1 MLLAMFCV
9 ASNDAIGKHLSQDY
23 SVWQILWI
31 RSWVWLSVALV
42 WVACRGGI
50 IATLRSKRPLLQG
63 SRSLLLVAEVSVFI
77 VALRYLP
84 LGDVIAVASATPLV
98 VLVFA
103 VLFLN
108 ERVGRHRWAAVGVG
122 MLGMLVVARPGAGE
136 FGWLTLLPIIGV
148 LMWGGYQVMLR
159 LVSRSDAS
167 NTTLL
172 WTGLTFFT
180 VTSAIA
186 PWYWQTPAD
195 LQTWG
200 WFILVGLFNTTAHF
214 ALIVAFERSEA
225 SALQPFSY
233 TLVAWAVLI
242 GWWVFGEIPD
252 AWTVFGTALVVAGGL
267 YAMYRE
273 RNRGRIWP

>member
-31 RSWVWLSVALV
+31 RSWVWLSVALI
-42 WVACRGGI
+42 WVCRRGGV
-50 IATLRSKRPLLQG
+50 IAALRSKRPLLQG

-84 LGDVIAVASATPLV
+84 LGDVIGVASATPLV

-108 ERVGRHRWAAVGVG
+108 ERVGRHRWTAVGVG

-148 LMWGGYQVMLR
+148 LMWGGYQVLLR
-159 LVSRSDAS
+159 LVSRHDAS

-172 WTGLTFFT
+172 WTGLTFFI

-200 WFILVGLFNTTAHF
+200 WFVLVGLFNTSAHF

-242 GWWVFGEIPD
+242 GWLAFGEVPD
-252 AWTVFGTALVVAGGL
+252 VWTVSGTGLVVAGGL

-273 RNRGRIWP
+273 RNMARLRY

>member
-9 ASNDAIGKHLSQDY
+9 ASNDAIGKHLSQDH

-31 RSWVWLSVALV
+31 RSWIWLSVALI
-42 WVACRGGI
+42 WVSCRGGVV
-50 IATLRSKRPLLQG
+50 AALRSKRPVLQG
-63 SRSLLLVAEVSVFI
+63 MRSLLLVAEVSVFI
-77 VALRYLP
+77 VALRHLP

-103 VLFLN
+103 VLFLG

-122 MLGMLVVARPGAGE
+122 MLGMLAIARPGAGA
-136 FGWLTLLPIIGV
+136 FGWLSLLPIIGV
-148 LMWGGYQVMLR
+148 LMWGGYQVLLR
-159 LVSRSDAS
+159 LVSRHDAS

-172 WTGLTFFT
+172 WTGLIFFM

-195 LQTWG
+195 VQTWG

-242 GWWVFGEIPD
+242 GWLVFGEIPD

-273 RNRGRIWP
+273 RNRGGVRP